1 MDKHHGCDYS
11 KSVTRCCLLLPFTFA
26 TFATFVSGCATP
38 STVPAKVS
46 VSIDS
51 IYRER
56 AGVIHQGMTRRQ
68 VYAVLPPYRRPVA
81 VPPHLTRCMGWHFFL
96 ITVRFIALM
105 RIGTSRFSTDSQTI
119 RNIPFRHSMG
129 RRKST
134 LLVCYTCQ
142 TCLPRPLHRIGTM
155 SSIEQRTLPSRI
167 PKRAAGHSTPSCA
180 EFTARYYFR
189 PARTVRART
198 TACRTFLEAC

>member
-81 VPPHLTRCMGWHFFL
+81 VPPQLTGCIGVEFYSYHREVH
-96 ITVRFIALM
+96 
-105 RIGTSRFSTDSQTI
+105 RIDAHRYVEILYRLANRTEYPVSILNRTMKIDLDG
-119 RNIPFRHSMG
+119 
-129 RRKST
+129 
-134 LLVCYTCQ
+134 L
-142 TCLPRPLHRIGTM
+142 TCLPSVPSAQNRRDVVYRATDVTVSDSEARGCAFHALMCGVYSEILLPTRANRPR
-155 SSIEQRTLPSRI
+155 SDYRLPDL
-167 PKRAAGHSTPSCA
+167 P
-180 EFTARYYFR
+180 
-189 PARTVRART
+189 
-198 TACRTFLEAC
+198 

>member
-1 MDKHHGCDYS
+1 MAMDKHHGCDYS

-81 VPPHLTRCMGWHFFL
+81 VPPHLTRCMGVAFFSSHREVHRIDAHRYVEIL
-96 ITVRFIALM
+96 YRLADHTEYPVSTLNGTKKIDLAGLLYLSNLPTAPSAQNRHDVVYRATDVTVSNSEARGWAFHALM
-105 RIGTSRFSTDSQTI
+105 CGVYSEI
-119 RNIPFRHSMG
+119 
-129 RRKST
+129 
-134 LLVCYTCQ
+134 LLPTRANRPRSDYR
-142 TCLPRPLHRIGTM
+142 LPD
-155 SSIEQRTLPSRI
+155 LP
-167 PKRAAGHSTPSCA
+167 
-180 EFTARYYFR
+180 
-189 PARTVRART
+189 
-198 TACRTFLEAC
+198 